1 MSFHRN
7 LQGPRGLLLAGC
19 VTALAT
25 LHAAGVV
32 AQEQPPLQITQAPAP
47 GPRMDSSRVAVLK
60 KRVAAAAAA
69 LKRLRVGTVKTASVD
84 RLSLQREAERLAR
97 LLRAKRP
104 RCNPSAE
111 VERLERGLAAVTTG
125 EELYRRPGLHRMAY
139 RSLLD
144 GKLHGFVVHVPRGY
158 SASRAYPLVVM
169 LHGMMSTPL
178 RAMGRLFGA
187 AEDTL
192 TYEKLTCDRPQLGDQ
207 PFLVVAPEAFG
218 DALFRGPAARD
229 VRSVVRRVLRL
240 YKVDRRRITI
250 TGLSMGGTGAVE
262 IALQQPQLYAGVLA
276 LCGYYDRKLDTST
289 RGQPLLDWERHM
301 RSVHSPVEWGANGRG
316 LPLRLIHGTL
326 DGPGRARSLERRYK
340 QLGFDVKT
348 ELFKRGHDVWV
359 PGYQG
364 GRAFKILGKFR
375 RGAAPRQ
382 VTLVTGRARIRKAHW
397 VTIQRFISHRTWAR
411 VEARIRDRTHVE
423 VSTKN
428 VSALRLALP
437 AAYLDRRKAVEISI
451 DGAVLATP
459 PSKARW
465 TRRVFLAREAGSWRV
480 TEGPPKR
487 PKGLIKRPGLSG
499 PIEDVYNDPV
509 LVVYG
514 TGGGQAR
521 LLRAVAKKLASYQKR
536 VTLRYPVIADR
547 RFTPRRARGRTVIL
561 VGNEQNNSVLARLGT
576 KLPLRVQA
584 DGVRIGG
591 RLLRGPE
598 IGATFVYPNPDAPS
612 WYLRVVGGTTPTSYR
627 LVLKDLPRYLPDY
640 VVFDE
645 QIKAKGRRY
654 VPVVGKNRRLLA
666 VGYFDESWQL
676 PRSP

>member
-1 MSFHRN
+1 MDSTR
-7 LQGPRGLLLAGC
+7 
-19 VTALAT
+19 VTAL
-25 LHAAGVV
+25 
-32 AQEQPPLQITQAPAP
+32 Q
-47 GPRMDSSRVAVLK
+47 
-60 KRVAAAAAA
+60 KRVEAAAAA
-69 LKRLRVGTVKTASVD
+69 LKRLKIGAVKTASVD
-84 RLSLQREAERLAR
+84 RLSLQHEATRLAS

-111 VERLERGLAAVTTG
+111 VERLERGLAAVATG
-125 EELYRRPGLHRMAY
+125 EQLFRQPGLHRLAY

-144 GKLHGFVVHVPRGY
+144 GKLHRFVVHVPRGY

-178 RAMGRLFGA
+178 RAMGRLFGV
-187 AEDTL
+187 AETAL
-192 TYEKLTCDRPQLGDQ
+192 TNDKLACDRPQLGGQ

-229 VRSVVRRVLRL
+229 VRSVVRRMLRL

-262 IALQQPQLYAGVLA
+262 LALQQPQLYAGVLA
-276 LCGYYDRKLDTST
+276 LCGYYDRKLDSST
-289 RGQPLLDWERHM
+289 RGQPLLDWEQHM
-301 RSVHSPVEWGANGRG
+301 MSVHSPVEWAANGRG

-340 QLGFDVKT
+340 QLGFDVKL
-348 ELFKRGHDVWV
+348 ELFRRGHDVWV

-364 GRAFKILGKFR
+364 GRAFKILGRFR

-397 VTIQRFISHRTWAR
+397 VTIQRFISHRAWAR
-411 VEARIRDRTHVE
+411 VEARIKDRTHVE

-428 VSALRLALP
+428 VSALRLAIP
-437 AAYLDRRKAVEISI
+437 AAYLDRRQAIEINV
-451 DGAVLATP
+451 DGATLSSP
-459 PSKARW
+459 PSRSRW
-465 TRRVFLAREAGSWRV
+465 TRKVFLAKQASGWV
-480 TEGPPKR
+480 VAKGGPKAPEDLR
-487 PKGLIKRPGLSG
+487 KRPGLSG

-509 LVVYG
+509 VVVYG

-521 LLRAVAKKLASYQKR
+521 LLRAVARKLASYKRR

-561 VGNEQNNSVLARLGT
+561 VGNEQNNSVLARLGPR
-576 KLPLRVQA
+576 LPLRVQA

-591 RLLRGPE
+591 RLLKGSE

-612 WYLRVVGGTTPTSYR
+612 WYLRVVGGTTPASYR

-654 VPVVGKNRRLLA
+654 VPVVGQERRLVK
-666 VGYFDESWQL
+666 VGYFDESWGLTSSQ
-676 PRSP
+676 